1 MTVLRILARVQQC
14 FQGFP
19 RSLASNRNKL
29 NLKYCLYHGV
39 SMKFKHRAYLAVSVL
54 LLLATVSHAQQQKPD
69 AEESQSLVKAIQNP
83 VASLVSVPIQ
93 ENVNPNIGPFD
104 RTQTVLNIQPVI
116 PISNCGEL
124 EYDRSRDHP
133 TSPAARRHPEK
144 YRRLWAGR
152 HEPELFF
159 LARQG

>member
-93 ENVNPNIGPFD
+93 ENVN
-104 RTQTVLNIQPVI
+104 
-116 PISNCGEL
+116 
-124 EYDRSRDHP
+124 
-133 TSPAARRHPEK
+133 
-144 YRRLWAGR
+144 
-152 HEPELFF
+152 
-159 LARQG
+159 